1 VYNPAC
7 PFTPRFRAQDIRSH
21 MRKNLTGV
29 VLIASLLLQGCGSG
43 LFSVH
48 RPDVQQGNALEDDRI
63 AQLEAGMTPEQVRF
77 LLGDP
82 VLRDP
87 FHGDRRWEYVYY
99 LKPGDGAPER
109 RRVTVYFDQTNR
121 VDRFEDSGL
130 KR

>member
-1 VYNPAC
+1 
-7 PFTPRFRAQDIRSH
+7 
-21 MRKNLTGV
+21 MRKSLTYLP
-29 VLIASLLLQGCGSG
+29 LIATLLLQGCGSG

-48 RPDVQQGNALEDDRI
+48 RPDVQQGNALDDDRI
-63 AQLEAGMTPEQVRF
+63 AQLQPGMNREQVRF

-109 RRVTVYFDQTNR
+109 RRLTVYFDEARR
-121 VDRFEDSGL
+121 VERFEDSGK